1 MKKIFLPLLI
11 LLSTSCSEIN
21 NDNVNKKAYQIIV
34 TPGHEYYTTFYTVH
48 HDSSYIDFISYTPT
62 DSTYVKVYGSWDV
75 KPNPNYK
82 K

>member
-11 LLSTSCSEIN
+11 ILSASCSEIN
-21 NDNVNKKAYQIIV
+21 NVNKKAYQIII
-34 TPGHEYYTTFYTVH
+34 TPEHEYYTTFYTVH

-62 DSTYVKVYGSWDV
+62 DSTYVKVYGSWTV